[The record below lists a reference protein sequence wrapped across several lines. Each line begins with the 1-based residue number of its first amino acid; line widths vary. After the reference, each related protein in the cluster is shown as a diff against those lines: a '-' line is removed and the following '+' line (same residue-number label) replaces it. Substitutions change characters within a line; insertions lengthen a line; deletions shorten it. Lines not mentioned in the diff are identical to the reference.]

1 MMDSKENVKI
11 AMGQLLVEGG
21 EPERNFERAEVMIRK
36 ASQEKCDLIVLP
48 ETIDFAWTHPSA
60 HEEALPIPGPYSDR
74 FCNLAKKYNIHICVG
89 LTERRDDK
97 RLHNTALLIDDV
109 GKILVK
115 YRKINLLEIELP
127 FYEVGDSLSVVDTK
141 LGRIGVNICA
151 DNYKESVHIGKTLGS
166 MGAQIIISPSSWTV
180 DHNITEED
188 EPYYD
193 KWLWPLSHIAHLYDI
208 AVISTTS
215 VGYIVGG
222 PYEGKKMIGR
232 SLAVDGN
239 GVLKEG
245 QFNEFAGEV
254 IFVDVKVPTT
264 EKIGTALTRIVEEK
278 EKMRRR

>member
-1 MMDSKENVKI
+1 MNSPRCIKI
-11 AMGQLLVEGG
+11 GMGQLLVEGG
-21 EPERNFERAEVMIRK
+21 EPERNFERAEKMIME
-36 ASQEKCDLIVLP
+36 ASDKECDLIVLP

-60 HEEALPIPGPYSDR
+60 YEEALPIPGPYSER
-74 FCNLAKKYNIHICVG
+74 FCDLARRYRIHICVG

-97 RLHNTALLIDDV
+97 RLHNTALLIDD
-109 GKILVK
+109 GGNILLK

-151 DNYKESVHIGKTLGS
+151 DNYKGSVHIGKTLGS
-166 MGAQIIISPSSWTV
+166 MGAQIILSPSSWTV

-208 AVISTTS
+208 VVISTTS

-232 SLAVDGN
+232 SLAVDGS

-254 IFVDVKVPTT
+254 IFVDVKVPTI
-264 EKIGTALTRIVEEK
+264 EKLGTALTSIVEER
-278 EKMRRR
+278 EKKR